1 MAGCSQR
8 EREACCRVVPC
19 HDDRAMSRTGPSVHM
34 HVQWQDSSD
43 APPGSPAGVEIGA
56 AGWRDLLA
64 VAGVQRRAFP
74 PRFAYSLSTLT
85 ILRALPWVRLLVARR
100 DGQIVGCVISD
111 RVLDGNRIVNLAVDP
126 AAQRQGIGAAL
137 LYAAER
143 TLPTGDM
150 TLMVQTGNATARALY
165 HRVGYEEESVHPHYY
180 GPGRP
185 GIKMR
190 KRRE

>member
-1 MAGCSQR
+1 MPRQAAQPHL
-8 EREACCRVVPC
+8 EI
-19 HDDRAMSRTGPSVHM
+19 
-34 HVQWQDSSD
+34 SS
-43 APPGSPAGVEIGA
+43 
-56 AGWRDLLA
+56 AGWRDLTG

-74 PRFAYSLSTLT
+74 PRFAYTLSTLA

-100 DGQIVGCVISD
+100 DGAIVGCIIGD
-111 RVLDGNRIVNLAVDP
+111 RVLEGNRIVNLAVDP

-150 TLMVQTGNATARALY
+150 TLMVQTGNALY